1 MLVKVLTI
9 ILTPIAKALSA
20 LLITGIKHAIANRD
34 IEELR
39 EEKQKLIHVH
49 RKLTENNGNVTRK
62 TAQELANTLA
72 SIHHKL

>member
-1 MLVKVLTI
+1 MLVKILTI
-9 ILTPIAKALSA
+9 FLTPIAKALSA
-20 LLITGIKHAIANRD
+20 LLLHGIKEAIANRD

-39 EEKQKLIHVH
+39 KEKQKLVHVH
-49 RKLTENNGNVTRK
+49 KKLTENNGNVTRK